1 MINRIGQL
9 MGTNIV
15 EKFPTLFAIAFAV
28 SILCSCATQQDTA
41 DVDRFV
47 DRRDRCDHMAGEIPD
62 PPNPERMKEVID
74 GIDKYCTGTD
84 AELAALKVQY
94 ANNPVIMDKLN
105 QYELHVE
112 RKKRAK

>member
-1 MINRIGQL
+1 MTNRIGQL

-15 EKFPTLFAIAFAV
+15 EKFQNLFVIALVV
-28 SILCSCATQQDTA
+28 SILCSCTTQQDTA

-84 AELAALKVQY
+84 AELAALKLRY
-94 ANNPVIMDKLN
+94 ANNPAIMDKLN
-105 QYELHVE
+105 QYEPHVE
-112 RKKRAK
+112 RKKRTQ

>member
-1 MINRIGQL
+1 MPFYATI
-9 MGTNIV
+9 
-15 EKFPTLFAIAFAV
+15 FSALF
-28 SILCSCATQQDTA
+28 LLSCAVGHTQA

-84 AELAALKVQY
+84 TELAALKVRY

-105 QYELHVE
+105 QYEPHVE
-112 RKKRAK
+112 RKNGHSR